1 MPRPLEARGWTPRG
15 AADLVTLSRLP
26 IAAAILV
33 VALAD
38 DSPSRLVLMAL
49 LGIGIVSDVGDGWLA
64 RRWGTASERGA
75 RLDSAADAI
84 LTVAVAVAVVAT
96 SDASVPEWMWWAIGS
111 IAGIRLVTAI
121 VTAARF
127 RVASIAHTWGNK
139 AAGVAVAAAAMA
151 AFASGRMD
159 GWPTAVACAVAG
171 AAAVD
176 ELVLVSN
183 ARSGDRDV
191 RGAWDRS

>member
-1 MPRPLEARGWTPRG
+1 MARPLEARRWTPRR

-38 DSPSRLVLMAL
+38 GSPSLLVLMAL

-84 LTVAVAVAVVAT
+84 LTVAVAVAVVTT
-96 SDASVPEWMWWAIGS
+96 SESSAPEWMWWAIGTV
-111 IAGIRLVTAI
+111 AGIRLATAI

-127 RVASIAHTWGNK
+127 RVASIAHTWGN
-139 AAGVAVAAAAMA
+139 
-151 AFASGRMD
+151 
-159 GWPTAVACAVAG
+159 
-171 AAAVD
+171 
-176 ELVLVSN
+176 
-183 ARSGDRDV
+183 
-191 RGAWDRS
+191 